1 MQLNFL
7 QQAEAEVQRLT
18 SAWRGCPPVTV
29 VRAAADLPFGAPD
42 DIRGAY
48 LPRTGKA
55 YIVAAPQY
63 AADVG
68 EVLAHE
74 VIAHHGLRAGK
85 GGAWRSFMLNIQ
97 AGMRGGDATLR
108 RCREYLRPIYVDDSG
123 RFNLTAVQEAD
134 EIAALVAEA
143 KFHDASGRLQID
155 KPLSK
160 QWLAV
165 RRHFSRES
173 LYLDRPVTFEE
184 LEGAILASER
194 RLRHG
199 DGFFGIGWRLRR
211 WYAPPMPKPWNPLAP
226 PMSIEESERLLK
238 AEADR
243 SNYFNNLKAMASIT
257 VGFLALLTVIGCI
270 GTLGFIFVRG
280 IGRLFG

>member
-7 QQAEAEVQRLT
+7 QRAEAEVQRLT
-18 SAWRGCPPVTV
+18 GAWRGCPPIKV
-29 VRAAADLPFGAPD
+29 VRAAADLPFEAYED
-42 DIRGAY
+42 VRGVY
-48 LPRTGKA
+48 VIKTGQT

-85 GGAWRSFMLNIQ
+85 GGTWRSFMLSIQ
-97 AGMRGGDATLR
+97 AGLRGGDSMLR
-108 RCREYLRPIYVDDSG
+108 GCREYLAPIYVDDRG
-123 RFNLTAVQEAD
+123 QFNLNAVQEAD
-134 EIAALVAEA
+134 EIAALIAEA
-143 KFHDASGRLQID
+143 RFNDASGRLKID
-155 KPLSK
+155 KPFSK

-165 RRHFSRES
+165 RRHVARES

-199 DGFFGIGWRLRR
+199 DGLFGIGWRLRR
-211 WYAPPMPKPWNPLAP
+211 WYAPPMSFDPYKP
-226 PMSIEESERLLK
+226 PMSIAESERLLK
-238 AEADR
+238 AEAYRIKSKED
-243 SNYFNNLKAMASIT
+243 SKTGWSML
-257 VGFLALLTVIGCI
+257 VGMSAL
-270 GTLGFIFVRG
+270 FVLLPLC
-280 IGRLFG
+280 LFGMVFGLFSALFR